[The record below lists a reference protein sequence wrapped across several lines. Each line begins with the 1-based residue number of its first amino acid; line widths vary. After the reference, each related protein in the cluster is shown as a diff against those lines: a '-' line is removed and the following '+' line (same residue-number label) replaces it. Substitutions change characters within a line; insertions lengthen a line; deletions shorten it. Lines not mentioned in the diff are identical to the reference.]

1 MSNSN
6 LKTLPAQLHLLFW
19 QLVAG
24 SVIKDYKTTNLWCD
38 RLHLRRQRDSRR
50 MNRQSQY
57 KKSGLSTYSLRN
69 KREEKRNDTKQQRID
84 LIMRRRGKMPLAK
97 IQEVPLDKTS
107 TYRTRVFYLNYTIIF
122 SHHRV

>member
-1 MSNSN
+1 
-6 LKTLPAQLHLLFW
+6 
-19 QLVAG
+19 
-24 SVIKDYKTTNLWCD
+24 
-38 RLHLRRQRDSRR
+38 